1 MSTNTTPR
9 ILGALPA
16 PAWHRPWLRYI
27 DPVDGAEVTPPP
39 AEPTDPPADP
49 TDPPAPTDPA
59 AEEKPPW
66 GDDFDADRAWKR
78 IQAQKADL
86 EAERKKR
93 EKAIKDAEAA
103 AAQKAREETYREFGK
118 QLGIVKDD
126 EAPTVESLSTSLQ
139 ERDQNLSSTQAA
151 LAAQRAENAVLR
163 VAGTVNADADALLDS
178 RGFTEKLA
186 AVDPTADDYASQV
199 EALVK
204 AEVESNARY
213 RKVQVAPKSS
223 NGDPAPAG
231 GNPAPEGIESMRK
244 SFADRR
250 ADGA

>member
-1 MSTNTTPR
+1 MHTNTTPR

-27 DPVDGAEVTPPP
+27 DPVDGAAVTPPP
-39 AEPTDPPADP
+39 ADPPADP
-49 TDPPAPTDPA
+49 TDPPEPTDPP
-59 AEEKPPW
+59 AETPPW
-66 GDDFDADRAWKR
+66 GDDFDADRAWRR

-93 EKAIKDAEAA
+93 DKAIKDAEAA

-118 QLGIVKDD
+118 QLGIVKVD
-126 EAPTVESLSTSLQ
+126 EAPTVESLSASLQ
-139 ERDQNLSSTQAA
+139 EHDQNLTSTQAA

-163 VAGTVNADADALLDS
+163 VAGNLNADADALLDS

-186 AVDPTADDYASQV
+186 AVDPAATDYASQV

-204 AEVESNARY
+204 VEVESNARY
-213 RKVQVAPKSS
+213 RKVQVAPRSS

-244 SFADRR
+244 SYADRR

>member
-1 MSTNTTPR
+1 MHTNTTPR

-39 AEPTDPPADP
+39 AEPTDPPAAP
-49 TDPPAPTDPA
+49 AEPPAPADPSTTEGDPA
-59 AEEKPPW
+59 EPNAELPEWARKSLT
-66 GDDFDADRAWKR
+66 
-78 IQAQKADL
+78 KAN
-86 EAERKKR
+86 K
-93 EKAIKDAEAA
+93 EAA
-103 AAQKAREETYREFGK
+103 AARAAAK
-118 QLGIVKDD
+118 QAKDD
-126 EAPTVESLSTSLQ
+126 AAAAQQNLVQSIGKALGLVQDNEEPTVESLTSSLR
-139 ERDQNLSSTQAA
+139 ERDKNLTSTQAA

-163 VAGTVNADADALLDS
+163 VAGNLNADADALLDS

-186 AVDPTADDYASQV
+186 AVDPAATDYASQV
-199 EALVK
+199 ETLVK

-213 RKVQVAPKSS
+213 RKVQVAPRSS

-244 SFADRR
+244 SYADRR

>member
-1 MSTNTTPR
+1 MHTTPH

-16 PAWHRPWLRYI
+16 PAWHRPWLRYV
-27 DPVDGAEVTPPP
+27 DPVDGAQATPPVEP
-39 AEPTDPPADP
+39 AEPVDPPADP
-49 TDPPAPTDPA
+49 DPASPAPTDPETPAPEA
-59 AEEKPPW
+59 ADELPEWARKSLT
-66 GDDFDADRAWKR
+66 
-78 IQAQKADL
+78 KAN
-86 EAERKKR
+86 K
-93 EKAIKDAEAA
+93 EAA
-103 AAQKAREETYREFGK
+103 AARAAAK
-118 QLGIVKDD
+118 QAKDD
-126 EAPTVESLSTSLQ
+126 AAAAQQTLVQSIGKALGLVQDNEEPTVESLTSSLQ
-139 ERDQNLSSTQAA
+139 ERDQNLTSTQAA

-163 VAGTVNADADALLDS
+163 VAGTLNADADALLDS

-186 AVDPTADDYASQV
+186 AVDPAADDYASQV

-213 RKVQVAPKSS
+213 RKVQVAPRSS